1 MPALTM
7 RRYRLVAET
16 VGLGAFLLTAAARP
30 SVAQEVGDAAAGR
43 RLAETWCSNCHVV
56 TPTAERATSNG
67 VPTFTGIAQLP
78 STTPMALNVFFQTP
92 HSRMPDLH
100 LSRQE
105 IADLTAYI
113 LSLRR

>member
-30 SVAQEVGDAAAGR
+30 SVAQEVGDAATGR

-67 VPTFTGIAQLP
+67 VPTFTLA
-78 STTPMALNVFFQTP
+78 
-92 HSRMPDLH
+92 SRSCHQPRPWL
-100 LSRQE
+100 
-105 IADLTAYI
+105 
-113 LSLRR
+113 